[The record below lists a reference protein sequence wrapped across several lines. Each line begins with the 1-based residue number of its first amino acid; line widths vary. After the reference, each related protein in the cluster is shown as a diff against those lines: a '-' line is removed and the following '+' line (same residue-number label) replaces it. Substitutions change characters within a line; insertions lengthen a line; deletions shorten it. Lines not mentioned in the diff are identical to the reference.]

1 MCQSECKKSQKKKK
15 KKTSQCEYIGRNGFV
30 QRTRQ
35 DMISLLAGN
44 DNHLLCTELVVKSS
58 FLRVSSV

>member
-1 MCQSECKKSQKKKK
+1 MSARRARKKKK

-44 DNHLLCTELVVKSS
+44 DNHLLCTELVVKNS
-58 FLRVSSV
+58 FIRVSSV